1 MQEQERT
8 KVQLS
13 VVQIIAG
20 ALASVSAAVVASTF
34 GLKGTLLGAAVTSIV
49 ASVGSALYTHSL
61 RRARAR
67 IQTRLNPHTG
77 TIERV
82 VIHPQRARRPI
93 RWGRV
98 AGATAL
104 VFVLAM
110 GTITVIE
117 VVARRPVTA
126 LVESTSPQQGGTTVG
141 TLLQN
146 APGAA
151 PLALPTIPMSS
162 IPATA
167 ATGAPHSTPATS
179 PVPGGTVTATPNG
192 TTATSATPSG
202 TPSGTPTARTTP
214 SEPSTGTPGSTPSP
228 GTPSPATSN
237 PATPSTATAVRS
249 ITATPAPAA
258 HTPTVPAKAPTAT
271 QRTGATPTPAKTSPA
286 TPTDPESSPQ
296 AATATASTPRQTST
310 A

>member
-67 IQTRLNPHTG
+67 IQTRFNPHTG

-141 TLLQN
+141 TLLRN

-192 TTATSATPSG
+192 TTTTSATPSATPSG
-202 TPSGTPTARTTP
+202 TPTVRTTP
-214 SEPSTGTPGSTPSP
+214 SEPPTGTPGSAPSL
-228 GTPSPATSN
+228 GTASPATSN
-237 PATPSTATAVRS
+237 PTTPSTATAVRS
-249 ITATPAPAA
+249 ITATTAA

-271 QRTGATPTPAKTSPA
+271 QRTGATPTPAKAPPA
-286 TPTDPESSPQ
+286 IPTVPEGS
-296 AATATASTPRQTST
+296 ATATASTPRQTST